1 MPKRKV
7 HLIPGNYYHIYNKA
21 VTDNNL
27 FIEEKNYPFFLSK
40 IKKYLL
46 DCVDILAYCLM
57 PNHYHLLI
65 QVKTKEL
72 PKAMQQ
78 LALSYSASFNKEYQR
93 VGHLFQGRYQLKQID
108 DQTYLDHLSRYIH
121 LNPSSAGLVRKP
133 EAWQY
138 SSYREYIGLRTP
150 GFINPMV
157 ILDVFGSPGET
168 CLVRK
173 QNEYRV
179 YVEDYIPL
187 I

>member
-1 MPKRKV
+1 
-7 HLIPGNYYHIYNKA
+7 
-21 VTDNNL
+21 
-27 FIEEKNYPFFLSK
+27 
-40 IKKYLL
+40 
-46 DCVDILAYCLM
+46 
-57 PNHYHLLI
+57 
-65 QVKTKEL
+65 
-72 PKAMQQ
+72 MQQ

-93 VGHLFQGRYQLKQID
+93 VGHLFQRRYQLNQID

-150 GFINPMV
+150 DFINPMV

-173 QNEYRV
+173 QNEYRA

>member
-1 MPKRKV
+1 MPKRKF
-7 HLIPGNYYHIYNKA
+7 HLIPGNNYHVYNKA
-21 VTDNNL
+21 VTDNKL
-27 FIEEKNYPFFLSK
+27 FIEEKNYNIFLSK

-65 QVKTKEL
+65 QVKTIEL

-93 VGHLFQGRYQLKQID
+93 VGHLFQGRYKLKQID
-108 DQTYLDHLSRYIH
+108 DQTYLDHLSMYIH

-133 EAWQY
+133 EDWQY

-150 GFINPMV
+150 DFINLMV
-157 ILDVFGSPGET
+157 VLDLIGSPEET
-168 CLVRK
+168 SLLRK

-179 YVEDYIPL
+179 YVEDYMP
-187 I
+187 